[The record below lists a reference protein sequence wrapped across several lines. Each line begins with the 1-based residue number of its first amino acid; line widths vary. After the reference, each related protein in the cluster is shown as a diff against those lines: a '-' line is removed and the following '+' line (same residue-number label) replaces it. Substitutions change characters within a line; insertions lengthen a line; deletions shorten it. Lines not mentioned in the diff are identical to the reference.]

1 MLDSEESQDSLER
14 SVYITNLSFKMTD
27 AELEKIFS
35 HAGKVETSHVFFDKN
50 LLRPAGRGIVLF
62 SKKEEAHRAIEE
74 FDNISIKGRKIKVQI
89 NAKSTK
95 LLNSKK
101 GSFDEEDVLSLPHHH
116 LGFPGDREHESI
128 HLSRRSSRHLPRA
141 SRHHDLHH
149 GHHSIPINDYDD
161 YDIDY
166 HRIIYE
172 RDRGQS
178 RDRIRERERSR
189 HDIGK
194 YDYDPIDRSIKEI
207 ERNPPLSRLNEQLDD
222 KKLQNP
228 SQPIIIPPNIPIN
241 PSIHGIDPANDVI
254 FDIGNDIPHSVWVKV
269 IKKRSHDVYDE
280 LLSITKDHQIIKE
293 KTLLRFQPNEAA
305 AVTKFVDA
313 LSVTAK

>member
-1 MLDSEESQDSLER
+1 MLDSEDSQDSLER
-14 SVYITNLSFKMTD
+14 SVYITNLSFKTTD
-27 AELEKIFS
+27 AELERIFS
-35 HAGKVETSHVFFDKN
+35 QAGKVETSHVFFDKN

-62 SKKEEAHRAIEE
+62 SKKEEAHRAIKE
-74 FDNISIKGRKIKVQI
+74 FDNITIKGRKIKVQI

-101 GSFDEEDVLSLPHHH
+101 GSVDEEDGIPMHHH
-116 LGFPGDREHESI
+116 LGFPGDREHES
-128 HLSRRSSRHLPRA
+128 RRSSRHLPRS

-149 GHHSIPINDYDD
+149 GHHSIPIGDYDD

-172 RDRGQS
+172 RDRGQN
-178 RDRIRERERSR
+178 RDRIRERDRSR

-194 YDYDPIDRSIKEI
+194 YDYDPMDRDYDHSIKEI
-207 ERNPPLSRLNEQLDD
+207 ERNPPLSRLNEQFDD
-222 KKLQNP
+222 KKLPNP
-228 SQPIIIPPNIPIN
+228 SQPIIIPPNIPVK
-241 PSIHGIDPANDVI
+241 PSMHGIDPSNDVI

-280 LLSITKDHQIIKE
+280 LLSITKDHQMIKE